1 MTWDVLGLGAVAVD
15 DLIYVPHYPAPDTKV
30 LVLSEQRQG
39 GGLTGT
45 ALVAAARLGARTA
58 YFGVLGTDGLSGYTI
73 SELEREGVSCAP
85 VLIRAGAGPVHST
98 IIVDTS
104 SGQRTI
110 LHSHAFVQERGQQ
123 EVGEEFVARCQ
134 VLYVDYTIPAS
145 AIRACEVA
153 RQLGIPT
160 VGDLEGIITPEIIEL
175 AGLLGHLI
183 ISLSYARRFTGLKDP
198 EEVVRVLDSDRRMC
212 VVVTDGAN
220 GGWWLSQHGPVQHY
234 AATAV
239 PVVDTTGC
247 GDVFHGVYAA
257 CLARGESIPRTI
269 QLASAA
275 AAIKAT
281 HVGGRSGCPSWV
293 ELTRFISEYSPTT
306 AEASIPKAGTQTIA

>member
-30 LVLSEQRQG
+30 LIICEQRQG

-45 ALVAAARLGARTA
+45 ALVAAARLGAHAA
-58 YFGVLGTDGLSGYTI
+58 YFGVLGTDELSRYTI
-73 SELEREGVSCAP
+73 SELEGEGVSCAP
-85 VLIRAGAGPVHST
+85 ALIRAGAGPVHAT

-110 LHSHAFVQERGQQ
+110 LHSHAFVQERGPQ
-123 EVGEEFVARCQ
+123 EVGEEFVARTK
-134 VLYVDYTIPAS
+134 VLFVDYTTPRS
-145 AIRACEVA
+145 AIRACQVA

-160 VGDLEGIITPEIIEL
+160 VGDLEGIITPETIEL
-175 AGLLGHLI
+175 AGLLDHLI
-183 ISLSYARRFTGLKDP
+183 ISLSYARRFTGLQDP
-198 EEVVRVLDSDRRMC
+198 QEIVQALDSDRRKC

-220 GGWWLSQHGPVQHY
+220 GGWWYAHHGPVHHY
-234 AATAV
+234 TAYTV

-257 CLARGESIPRTI
+257 CLARGESVPRTI

-281 HVGGRSGCPSWV
+281 RAGGRSGCPTRA
-293 ELTRFISEYSPTT
+293 ELTGFVSEYTS
-306 AEASIPKAGTQTIA
+306 SDCGN